1 VKLFY
6 YFAKKEVISDGGIFN
21 QILKAIIAINKFI
34 MAAAH
39 LEMSSE
45 IKKKKLSH

>member
-1 VKLFY
+1 MKLFY
-6 YFAKKEVISDGGIFN
+6 YFAKKEVISNGETLN
-21 QILKAIIAINKFI
+21 QILKAISAVNNFI